1 VKKLHVRSLFKK
13 LFGSF
18 IIVIVVTLL
27 TLGVFLPSQLVN
39 YLSQAAKVK
48 LEEEARLIIPS
59 IGVYFEGQT
68 SYDVMQQIL
77 TTIEYFSDAQVFLV
91 DRSGQVLVTS
101 AGYNANFRGEIL
113 PENEIQALMQNQQIS
128 HQGYNSRLD
137 QYALTLAF
145 PIVHNNNG
153 IYTTIGAL
161 YMETPLAVFG
171 TFSSLIQ
178 KQALLMVGFSAI
190 TALGLAYFFTRS
202 ITQPLNA
209 LNIAAQAM
217 ARGNYAVTIAYHEE
231 DEIGDLIHSFNNL
244 SQSLQISVDSL
255 ITEKGRMENLLRSLT
270 EGVIATQN
278 DGSVVLFNPVA
289 QQLLHVSSNIPL
301 QGKPLSALDLPAV
314 LVDFLTTYEEDIIT
328 KVLSFTPDQ
337 YVAVTL
343 SPVLERS
350 GRKTGTMMVLKDIT
364 ESYTLELQRKAF
376 VANVSHELRTPLT
389 SIRGFVEGI
398 LDETIPLD
406 ASARYLGI
414 IQKETVRLSQMIQ
427 DLLELSYIE
436 SGQMVLRPTE
446 INLIPML
453 QRMIERC
460 KSASKKPHQQYI
472 FRFDQENPCILADP
486 DRLEQ
491 IFTNLLSNASKFAPD
506 QGQIKIIGIRAD
518 NKMEITIQDN
528 GPGIAEQDLP
538 YIWDRFYKAD
548 QSRSK
553 EGTGLGLPIVRS
565 LVEAHAETI
574 TVNND
579 PLGGCCF
586 TFTMPLCSTN
596 SQQKNGSYE
605 S

>member
-1 VKKLHVRSLFKK
+1 MKKLHVRSLFKK

-27 TLGVFLPSQLVN
+27 TLGVFLPTQLVN
-39 YLSQAAKVK
+39 YLSQAAKIK

-101 AGYNANFRGEIL
+101 AGYDANFRGEVL
-113 PENEIQALMQNQQIS
+113 PEDEINALMQNQQIS
-128 HQGYNSRLD
+128 HQGFNPRLN

-153 IYTTIGAL
+153 IYSTIGAL
-161 YMETPLAVFG
+161 YMETPLAAFG

-178 KQALLMVGFSAI
+178 KQALLMISFSAI
-190 TALGLAYFFTRS
+190 AALGLAYFFTRS
-202 ITQPLNA
+202 IARPLNA

-217 ARGNYAVTIAYHEE
+217 ARGNYTVMIPYQEE
-231 DEIGDLIHSFNNL
+231 DEIGDLIQSFNNL
-244 SQSLQISVDSL
+244 SQSLQKSVDSL

-289 QQLLHVSSNIPL
+289 QQLLHTYSNAPL
-301 QGKPLSALDLPAV
+301 QGQSLSALNLPKV
-314 LVDFLTTYEEDIIT
+314 LDDFLTSYEGDVTT
-328 KVLSFTPDQ
+328 KVLSFKPDQ

-350 GRKTGTMMVLKDIT
+350 GRKTGTMIVLKDIT

-398 LDETIPLD
+398 LDETIPLE
-406 ASARYLGI
+406 ASARYLSI

-446 INLIPML
+446 INVIPML

-460 KSASKKPHQQYI
+460 KSASKKPQQTYI
-472 FRFDQENPCILADP
+472 FRFDQENPCIFADP

-491 IFTNLLSNASKFAPD
+491 IFTNLLSNAAKFSPEN
-506 QGQIKIIGIRAD
+506 GQIKIIGIRTE
-518 NKMEITIQDN
+518 NKMEITIQDQ
-528 GPGIAEQDLP
+528 GPGISEKDLP

-553 EGTGLGLPIVRS
+553 EGTGLGLSIVRS
-565 LVEAHAETI
+565 LIEAHGETI

-586 TFTMPLCSTN
+586 TFTMPLCS
-596 SQQKNGSYE
+596 
-605 S
+605 